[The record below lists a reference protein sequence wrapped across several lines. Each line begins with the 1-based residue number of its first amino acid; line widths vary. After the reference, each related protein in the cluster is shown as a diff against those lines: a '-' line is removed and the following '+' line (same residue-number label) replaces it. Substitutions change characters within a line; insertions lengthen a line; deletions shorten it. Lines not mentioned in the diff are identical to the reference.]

1 MRVNLATQGCALAI
15 EIVCVAL
22 TLRVSLRFAV
32 AVHSKDAAHLNI
44 GGC

>member
-1 MRVNLATQGCALAI
+1 MRANPPTQGCALAI

-22 TLRVSLRFAV
+22 SVSLRFAV
-32 AVHSKDAAHLNI
+32 AVEDAAHVNI